1 MTGNPTTGTR
11 TPTDRRDPHVP
22 GEPGLWVFLFG
33 DMIVFAAFF
42 AVIANY
48 RSSEAETFSSGQSLL
63 NLGLGALNTFL
74 LLSGSLLVVLGLE
87 KARNGSAH
95 AARFYLAAAGSGVCF
110 IGVKL
115 IEYHEVTSQ
124 GLSPMTSHFFM
135 VYFVFTGIHLV
146 HTIVATTILGA
157 MAYASRGAAA
167 SLDIRLLEGGSCFW
181 HLIDLLWIGLFSL
194 LYLA

>member
-1 MTGNPTTGTR
+1 MTGKVTTDKR
-11 TPTDRRDPHVP
+11 TPTDHRATHVP

-42 AVIANY
+42 AVIAYY
-48 RSSEAETFSSGQSLL
+48 RSTEPLMFAAAQSQLSL
-63 NLGLGALNTFL
+63 ALGTLNTVL

-87 KARNGSAH
+87 KGRKGSTRTAR
-95 AARFYLAAAGSGVCF
+95 YYVAAAGCGLGF
-110 IGVKL
+110 IGVKC
-115 IEYHEVTSQ
+115 IEYHDVISH
-124 GLSPMTSHFFM
+124 GLSPMTNHFFM

-146 HTIVATTILGA
+146 HTAIATTLLGA
-157 MAYASRGAAA
+157 LAYASRGAT
-167 SLDIRLLEGGSCFW
+167 SSTKIPLLEGGSCFW

>member
-1 MTGNPTTGTR
+1 MTGDLTTHTQTPAHLR
-11 TPTDRRDPHVP
+11 TPHVP

-42 AVIANY
+42 AVIAHY
-48 RSSEAETFSSGQSLL
+48 RSSEAEAFASGQSQLH
-63 NLGLGALNTFL
+63 LGLGALNTVL
-74 LLSGSLLVVLGLE
+74 LLSGSLLAVIGLE

-95 AARFYLAAAGSGVCF
+95 AARYYLAAAGSGICF
-110 IGVKL
+110 ISVKL
-115 IEYHEVTSQ
+115 IEYQEVTSQ

-146 HTIVATTILGA
+146 HTTVATVILGA

-167 SLDIRLLEGGSCFW
+167 SSDIRLLEGGSCFW

>member
-1 MTGNPTTGTR
+1 MTGNLTTGKR
-11 TPTDRRDPHVP
+11 TTTGRREPHVP

-42 AVIANY
+42 AVIAHY
-48 RSSEAETFSSGQSLL
+48 RSSEAETFTSGQSSL
-63 NLGLGALNTFL
+63 NLGLGALNTVL

-87 KARNGSAH
+87 KARNGSTH
-95 AARFYLAAAGSGVCF
+95 AARFYLAAAGTGVCF
-110 IGVKL
+110 IIVKL

-146 HTIVATTILGA
+146 HTIVATAILGA

-167 SLDIRLLEGGSCFW
+167 SSDIRLLEGGSCFW